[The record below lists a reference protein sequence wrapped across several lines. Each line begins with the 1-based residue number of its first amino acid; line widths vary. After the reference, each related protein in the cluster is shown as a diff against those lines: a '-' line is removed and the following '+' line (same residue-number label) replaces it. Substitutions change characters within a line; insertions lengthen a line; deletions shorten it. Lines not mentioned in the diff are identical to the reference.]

1 MAKQMKAPPGET
13 STTATTSTLS
23 KVFLREWVLV
33 GMLIF
38 GGCCSNVY
46 TLELLVTHA
55 PKSGHLITL
64 AQFLVV
70 AVEGFLSNLEWGW
83 GPALGHASGPKSFL
97 PLRLKERKIPIRYW
111 IGMVVLF
118 WTVSVLNNASLG
130 YNIAMPL
137 HIIFRS
143 GSLFVSMVFS
153 WLFFGKIFSRQQIL
167 GVLLVSVGVVISTY
181 NSAGTGESTSQPF
194 RQWLT
199 GIGLL
204 TLALVLACLLGQL
217 QQLTYTKFGRHWR
230 EGLFYTHFLGMPAF
244 LLFYDDIRTQIIEYN
259 SSPLVSLIEAVE
271 PFLVTWLPSSVWT
284 ALNRGPWLQVR
295 LPSMWLYLLLNTATQ
310 YVCISGVHRLSSM
323 ASSVTLNMILSVR
336 KFVSLLL
343 SILLF
348 NNHFS
353 IGHWFGAAAVFI
365 GTAIYSGIG
374 GSPNTTTVKVKS
386 K

>member
-1 MAKQMKAPPGET
+1 MAKQMKAPSRDA
-13 STTATTSTLS
+13 STTATASTLG

-46 TLELLVTHA
+46 TLEVLVTHA

-70 AVEGFLSNLEWGW
+70 AVEGLLSNLEWDWGW
-83 GPALGHASGPKSFL
+83 RPAPGRVSGRKSFL
-97 PLRLKERKIPIRYW
+97 PLRLKERRIPIRYW
-111 IGMVVLF
+111 IGMVLLF

-143 GSLFVSMVFS
+143 GSLFVSMLFS
-153 WLFFGKIFSRQQIL
+153 WLFFGKIFSQQQIL

-181 NSAGTGESTSQPF
+181 NSAGMGESTSQPF

-217 QQLTYTKFGRHWR
+217 QQITYTKFGRHWR

-271 PFLVTWLPSSVWT
+271 PFLVTWLPSSMWT
-284 ALNRGPWLQVR
+284 ALNSGPWLQVR
-295 LPSMWLYLLLNTATQ
+295 VPSMWLYLLLNTATQ

-336 KFVSLLL
+336 KFAIGLEQLLC
-343 SILLF
+343 S
-348 NNHFS
+348 
-353 IGHWFGAAAVFI
+353 
-365 GTAIYSGIG
+365 
-374 GSPNTTTVKVKS
+374 
-386 K
+386 